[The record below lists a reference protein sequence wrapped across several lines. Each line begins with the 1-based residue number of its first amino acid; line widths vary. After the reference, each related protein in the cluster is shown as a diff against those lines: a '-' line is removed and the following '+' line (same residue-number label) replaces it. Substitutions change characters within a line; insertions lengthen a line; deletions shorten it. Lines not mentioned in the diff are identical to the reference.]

1 MLQRGL
7 NEQRLV
13 FSEGK
18 RELIKIDLDQILPTA
33 SSKTDL
39 SKRISP
45 AWSVFSFFSVWPLKE
60 ENRSFQGRKQW
71 STKLI
76 HTRKDQF
83 GFCTNSPPSSAI
95 WNALQCKYSV
105 TKMHADRW
113 SLRLNTNLV
122 CLVVFNDV
130 PYGKE
135 CKRQW
140 YMWAMIW
147 CFIYSYLGWISELYQ
162 FFRLFGSY
170 RWCTGWER

>member
-18 RELIKIDLDQILPTA
+18 RELIKIDLDQILPMA

-135 CKRQW
+135 CKWQW

-170 RWCTGWER
+170 RWCTGWEK